1 MSPKKSPSVK
11 SEVEMF
17 PSSEEALERP
27 STLAKRDLIVEF
39 NGDQKTTI
47 RTTDLYTKGGAAGDR
62 SEHTNLCQVHEEI
75 PKGKT
80 GAVVFLKPNKFDCK
94 VFNYPFLMK

>member
-27 STLAKRDLIVEF
+27 SSLAKRDLIVEF

-47 RTTDLYTKGGAAGDR
+47 RTTDLCHNGEAAGDR
-62 SEHTNLCQVHEEI
+62 AEHTNLCQVQEEVL
-75 PKGKT
+75 KGRT
-80 GAVVFLKPNKFDCK
+80 GLVISSLSRLLPN
-94 VFNYPFLMK
+94 NLTE